1 MLAEFDYLAPESVGA
16 AVAALS
22 ATADGRPLAGGHGLL
37 TSMKRRR
44 QSPSL
49 LVDLRRIGDLHGVS
63 ETAGD
68 LCIGALTTL
77 TQLLDRPGLALRHPA
92 LVEAVRATG
101 DPQLRNRGTVGGS
114 LATRHACADVS
125 APLLLAD
132 AAVTVVGPDGE
143 RTLPLVDLYRT
154 GGPPLGLSELVT
166 AIHLPALPVGL
177 GSAYE
182 KVTDRTTLEPVCGV
196 AAGARLAADGT
207 LDSVRLA
214 LTGATFRPVRLT
226 DAERALT
233 GTRLPVDAGPLPI
246 GELAGFV
253 DDAIASATYRAH
265 LTRVLVRRALNRAAT
280 RRVPDPGTP
289 G

>member
-1 MLAEFDYLAPESVGA
+1 MRKSSVLLAILIVLCA
-16 AVAALS
+16 AS
-22 ATADGRPLAGGHGLL
+22 AFAQ
-37 TSMKRRR
+37 TS
-44 QSPSL
+44 
-49 LVDLRRIGDLHGVS
+49 
-63 ETAGD
+63 
-68 LCIGALTTL
+68 
-77 TQLLDRPGLALRHPA
+77 
-92 LVEAVRATG
+92 TG
-101 DPQLRNRGTVGGS
+101 SIRGTVTD
-114 LATRHACADVS
+114 ATQAVLPGAT
-125 APLLLAD
+125 
-132 AAVTVVGPDGE
+132 VTVTNED
-143 RTLPLVDLYRT
+143 T
-154 GGPPLGLSELVT
+154 GLIRATVT
-166 AIHLPALPVGL
+166 NSAGVYSVPALPVGL
-177 GSAYE
+177 GTAYE

-233 GTRLPVDAGPLPI
+233 GTRLPVDAEPLPI

-265 LTRVLVRRALNRAAT
+265 LTRVLVKRALSRAVT